1 MTLTPDEIIER
12 RRMRRK
18 VAFWRVAAFVL
29 IAGLIVAIA
38 GLGGAFKE
46 FGPRRDHIAR
56 VKIDGF
62 ISSDRKLVEML
73 ERIGKADHVQAVILD
88 ISSPGGSTVGGEVIY
103 EAVRKLAEQKPV
115 VASVG
120 TLAASAA
127 YMIACGTDQIIAR
140 RSSIVGSIGVLFQ
153 YGDVSQLLE
162 KLGVRVEAIK
172 SSPLKAE
179 PSPFSPASE
188 EAKQMIGRVIT
199 DSYEWFVA
207 LVAERRK
214 LEPFKARQL
223 ADGSI
228 FTGTQ
233 GLANGLV
240 DQIGGEDVAQDWLE
254 KQKAVEADLK
264 IIDWVP
270 DRGGGGILG
279 NVAGLSQLIRLLGGE
294 TAEMELLQLRETLM
308 KSLILDGLVS
318 VMQSSQPAFERL
330 SK

>member
-1 MTLTPDEIIER
+1 MTLTPDEMIER

-18 VAFWRVAAFVL
+18 VAFWRVAAFLL
-29 IAGLIVAIA
+29 IAGIIVAIA
-38 GLGGAFKE
+38 GAGGAFT
-46 FGPRRDHIAR
+46 FGSGRDHIAR

-62 ISSDRKLVEML
+62 ISNDRKLVEML
-73 ERIGKADHVQAVILD
+73 EKIGKADRVQAVILD

-103 EAVRKLAEQKPV
+103 DAVRKLAQQKPV

-153 YGDVSQLLE
+153 YGDVSELLN
-162 KLGVRVEAIK
+162 KVGVRVEAIK

-179 PSPFSPASE
+179 PSPFAPASE

-214 LEPFKARQL
+214 LDDFKARQL

-228 FTGTQ
+228 FTGAQ

-254 KQKAVEADLK
+254 TQKSVPADLK
-264 IIDWVP
+264 IIEWLP
-270 DRGGGGILG
+270 EREGRGIFG
-279 NVAGLSQLIRLLGGE
+279 NVAGVSQLIRFLGGE
-294 TAEMELLQLRETLM
+294 TAELELLQLREILT
-308 KSLILDGLVS
+308 KSLFLDGLVS